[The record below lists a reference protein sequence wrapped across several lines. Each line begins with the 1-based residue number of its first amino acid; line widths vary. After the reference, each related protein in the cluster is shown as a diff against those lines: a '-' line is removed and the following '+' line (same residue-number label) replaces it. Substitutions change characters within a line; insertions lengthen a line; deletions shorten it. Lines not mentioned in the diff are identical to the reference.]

1 MTRVTH
7 LRYFGKDDIL
17 RKHIEKSLVFTLI
30 IIFILF
36 LSTAVSAQDFMFLE
50 DVEAGM
56 TGYGKTVFSGT
67 RVEEFPVE
75 IISVMRDRSLDEDLI
90 LIKTGGEKM
99 EKFGGIAAGMSGSPV
114 YVNDKLIGAIGYG
127 WNYSDHRYG
136 LVTPIGRML
145 KLFEHDELLY
155 NNFDNIPDNGNNEE
169 GSTEGG
175 ADDPEDIS
183 LAESLAKSSSPI
195 MVNGI
200 RGRALDRLESSLE
213 DLNLEVIPSPGIREE
228 DKSSRKPIAGDAVAV
243 QLVRGDIS
251 VSSIGTLTYVDQ
263 GRILAF
269 GHPFTNRGEVNYLL
283 SRAYINGIIPSSQQ
297 PFKLGSPYDRLIG
310 SITQDR
316 GAGIA
321 GRIDNYPRITP
332 LYISISENGV
342 TQKEVSLQIINDE
355 FLFNNLANSAAL
367 QAVDSA
373 LDRIGPGSAQS
384 TLKIMGRGLPKLHV
398 ESTNMY
404 YSQTD
409 IGSMALYDFSQLL
422 DLITT
427 NPFKKIN
434 LIDIRLE
441 LDFEKSDSVA
451 LVQEA
456 KVLNEEIYPGD
467 ELKVEV
473 KLHKY
478 RDGTETKEVSL
489 KLPDDVEP
497 GLATLFVDGGYTGE
511 TVRPEANGQ
520 TQENGGLNE
529 AEISGYKD
537 FESMLEDYLDSPD
550 NNDLILQL
558 YPAYGGGEYMESSPE
573 APSDE
578 APPEND
584 GPDENVSE
592 KQLPQDQTEAPPQE
606 MPEVEEEIKQRY
618 ATDYV
623 LEGSLNLD
631 IEVLEKNDQAAEED
645 SEAED
650 DSKVE
655 DNFESDGAESDSSE
669 STSEED
675 QNEESFEPIPDN
687 SEQGFIQIN

>member
-1 MTRVTH
+1 
-7 LRYFGKDDIL
+7 L
-17 RKHIEKSLVFTLI
+17 RKHKHKSLVFILI

-67 RVEEFPVE
+67 HVEEFPVE

-99 EKFGGIAAGMSGSPV
+99 EKYGGIAAGMSGSPV

-145 KLFEHDELLY
+145 KLFEHDEQLY
-155 NNFDNIPDNGNNEE
+155 NNFDNFEESRNSGEIEESGERSIEGEADN
-169 GSTEGG
+169 TEN
-175 ADDPEDIS
+175 IS
-183 LAESLAKSSSPI
+183 LSKSLARSSSPI
-195 MVNGI
+195 MVSGI
-200 RGRALDRLESSLE
+200 KGRALDKLQRNLE

-228 DKSSRKPIAGDAVAV
+228 DKSSRKPMAGDAVAV

-263 GRILAF
+263 GRVLAF

-342 TQKEVSLQIINDE
+342 LQKEVSLQIINDE

-384 TLKIMGRGLPKLHV
+384 TLKIMGRGLPQLHV

-441 LDFEKSDSVA
+441 LDFEKTDSVA

-489 KLPDDVEP
+489 KLPDDIEP

-520 TQENGGLNE
+520 MQENGGLNE

-573 APSDE
+573 APSGE
-578 APPEND
+578 APPEGD
-584 GPDENVSE
+584 GTDKNISE
-592 KQLPQDQTEAPPQE
+592 KQMPQEQTKNPPQE

-631 IEVLEKNDQAAEED
+631 IEVLEKADQSAEKDSEVKED
-645 SEAED
+645 SG
-650 DSKVE
+650 
-655 DNFESDGAESDSSE
+655 SDGAKSDASE
-669 STSEED
+669 SQSD
-675 QNEESFEPIPDN
+675 VPQNEESFETAPDN
-687 SEQGFIQIN
+687 SENGSVQNN